1 MIAFVIAAICNACA
15 PARELLS
22 ITITGDNTMQ
32 KATTAAAPTADRSAI
47 TMLGGTASAFLAM
60 LTVVATTSTA
70 AVSMMM

>member
-1 MIAFVIAAICNACA
+1 
-15 PARELLS
+15 
-22 ITITGDNTMQ
+22 MQ